1 MKTTKSRS
9 RSVTATFASILL
21 ALVLVS
27 GCAPRVIGTRQ
38 VPGGNDMATMIKNG
52 ATPYKDDVPAIALTG
67 TGVYT
72 TNFLATLKI
81 TGVVNT
87 RMVMG
92 ETTSLVISAGGESR
106 HVSLVLYLC
115 QPLSEKAD
123 KFSDGTVVY
132 GGTGYPKIIEG
143 QTYNVSGILQPHW
156 QGIPLVYV
164 PTANEFKQT
173 TGNESLLGAPTGA
186 FELEVPTMPSPE
198 QVVRDYFKYWNEKD
212 LAGLERTMTPDKKG
226 ISWGLSWVDHVKL
239 VSIKELASREENK
252 KVFEVVFDFRRK
264 NTGGDP
270 ADGASG
276 MDNLTYTWGI
286 LLRRDNAVSPWLI
299 YDWGGGGYE

>member
-1 MKTTKSRS
+1 MKASKSRS
-9 RSVTATFASILL
+9 SSITATFTSILL
-21 ALVLVS
+21 AVALVAT
-27 GCAPRVIGTRQ
+27 GCAPRVVGTKQ
-38 VPGGNDMATMIKNG
+38 VPTGSDMTTEMKNG
-52 ATPYKDDVPAIALTG
+52 STPYRDDVPAIALTG

-123 KFSDGTVVY
+123 KFSDGTIAY
-132 GGTGYPKIIEG
+132 GGTGYPKIIKG

-186 FELEVPTMPSPE
+186 FELEVPPMPSPE
-198 QVVRDYFKYWNEKD
+198 QVVREYFMYWNEKNVT
-212 LAGLERTMTPDKKG
+212 EMEKRMTPNKKG
-226 ISWGLSWVDHVKL
+226 ITWDFDNLEYMKL
-239 VSIKELASREENK
+239 ISIIEK
-252 KVFEVVFDFRRK
+252 KSGDANRRVFEVTFDVKFKRGAG
-264 NTGGDP
+264 GGDMT
-270 ADGASG
+270 DGK
-276 MDNLTYTWGI
+276 TTWNY
-286 LLRRDNAVSPWLI
+286 LLKQDSPSSPWLI
-299 YDWGGGGYE
+299 YDWGLPLI